1 MADAS
6 RLEEVPSLVG
16 SEKRAMRWSSQSK
29 PIVALSEGLLGE
41 KWKRG
46 NRRLSKSLG
55 FSL

>member
-1 MADAS
+1 MAEAS
-6 RLEEVPSLVG
+6 RWEEVPSLVG